1 MTFWREHSIEPFYVF
16 SCREFPRIA
25 DWHDLTCSLH
35 NRPDPGSPSASP
47 AGNASAPGGGHLV
60 LPLPQVQLSE
70 FLCPYSTHCFALC
83 MCCDFFACDC
93 RMKCSEGCDC
103 YHDSTWSA
111 NIIQC
116 GGREHVKV
124 PKFIPMDATSVYLDG
139 NALADLSSDTFVG
152 RKHLTSLYLNSSRIE
167 TVSDKTFNGLTELVS
182 LHLEDN
188 AIAELGGAEFADLA
202 SLRELYLHRNLLS
215 FVHGDTF
222 KSLSSLET
230 LTLSENKLASFPAW
244 ELRANPV
251 LQSLELV
258 GNPLSCRCEFVQPL
272 RKFVLS
278 HRALVADVASLGCL
292 KDDGEVVGHFVNASS
307 LCVGGDNDV
316 MAVSLS
322 AHSDGSGG
330 DAVVGLES
338 GGDPVEGAKEVA
350 GGGGGDSGILANLIP
365 AVAVVCAAFII
376 VISLIIL
383 AVAFRKP
390 VSLW

>member
-1 MTFWREHSIEPFYVF
+1 M
-16 SCREFPRIA
+16 
-25 DWHDLTCSLH
+25 
-35 NRPDPGSPSASP
+35 
-47 AGNASAPGGGHLV
+47 
-60 LPLPQVQLSE
+60 LPLPRVQLSE

-116 GGREHVKV
+116 GGREHDKV
-124 PKFIPMDATSVYLDG
+124 PKFIPMDATHVYLDG

-152 RKHLTSLYLNSSRIE
+152 RKHLASLYLNSSRIE

-188 AIAELGGAEFADLA
+188 AIAQLRGAEFADLS

-215 FVHGDTF
+215 FIHGDTF
-222 KSLSSLET
+222 KTLASLEA
-230 LTLSENKLASFPAW
+230 LTLSENKLASYPAW
-244 ELRANPV
+244 ELRANAA
-251 LQSLELV
+251 LQRLDLDE
-258 GNPLSCRCEFVQPL
+258 NPLSCRCEFLQPL
-272 RKFVLS
+272 RKFILANRAIVSDVGSLS
-278 HRALVADVASLGCL
+278 CVKV
-292 KDDGEVVGHFVNASS
+292 DGEVVSHFANAS
-307 LCVGGDNDV
+307 LCAADDNDV

-322 AHSDGSGG
+322 AHSDDSGG
-330 DAVVGLES
+330 DIVVGLES
-338 GGDPVEGAKEVA
+338 DGDVGKDGTGV
-350 GGGGGDSGILANLIP
+350 GGGEGILANLIP

>member
-1 MTFWREHSIEPFYVF
+1 MTV
-16 SCREFPRIA
+16 
-25 DWHDLTCSLH
+25 
-35 NRPDPGSPSASP
+35 
-47 AGNASAPGGGHLV
+47 GNVSHLV

-116 GGREHVKV
+116 GGREHAKV

-188 AIAELGGAEFADLA
+188 AIAELRGAEFADLS

-215 FVHGDTF
+215 FIHGDTF
-222 KSLSSLET
+222 KSLASLEA
-230 LTLSENKLASFPAW
+230 LTLSENKLTSFPAW
-244 ELRANPV
+244 ELRANV
-251 LQSLELV
+251 ALQRLDLD
-258 GNPLSCRCEFVQPL
+258 GNPLSCRCEFLQPL
-272 RKFVLS
+272 RKFI
-278 HRALVADVASLGCL
+278 RANRAIVADVGSLSCVKVG
-292 KDDGEVVGHFVNASS
+292 GEVVSHFVNAT
-307 LCVGGDNDV
+307 LCGGGDNDV

-322 AHSDGSGG
+322 AHSDDSG
-330 DAVVGLES
+330 DDSVVGMGSDGDS
-338 GGDPVEGAKEVA
+338 GKDVTGVA
-350 GGGGGDSGILANLIP
+350 GGDGIMANLIP